1 MSEKALHNLIIFVLL
16 VTVVLLGLVASKSE
30 RFAGGSV
37 PPSVKAGNLSARL
50 RSVAGIGALAG
61 RLRSG
66 GAIGLLSGRLRG
78 GAPITGG
85 DAGAGGLKAQI
96 KLPSL
101 EHFRGAM
108 PGASGL
114 AARLRTESGKV
125 MGSASAEAFASD
137 KSGHDSTATKM
148 SIVPVTSKMT
158 IMSNLT
164 TK

>member
-16 VTVVLLGLVASKSE
+16 VAVVLLAMVASKSE
-30 RFAGGSV
+30 HFGGVS
-37 PPSVKAGNLSARL
+37 SDEAAQQMSARL
-50 RSVAGIGALAG
+50 RSVQGIGALAG
-61 RLRSG
+61 RLRRGIDATISSLP
-66 GAIGLLSGRLRG
+66 ARLRG

-96 KLPSL
+96 KLPTL
-101 EHFRGAM
+101 EHFRAVGAG
-108 PGASGL
+108 GATSL
-114 AARLRTESGKV
+114 AARLRT
-125 MGSASAEAFASD
+125 ASTAALPQTASD

-148 SIVPVTSKMT
+148 SIVPDISKMT